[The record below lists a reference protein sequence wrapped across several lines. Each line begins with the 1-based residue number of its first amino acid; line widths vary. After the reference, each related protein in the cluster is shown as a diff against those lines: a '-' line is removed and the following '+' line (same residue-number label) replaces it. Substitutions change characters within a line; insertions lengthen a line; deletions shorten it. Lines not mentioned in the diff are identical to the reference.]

1 MAWEYIIHEKPPHSL
16 AEAVNNP
23 QIWNSYIDIMDG
35 PDKIHTLPMTERNR
49 SIAVPP
55 PRYYLLE
62 EIRTPEGEIPIEK
75 TVPEFTLAPQM
86 NPFHQIIFTIISG
99 MGNPDS
105 ASIYKS
111 IVNEYRVL
119 PDNVISRDIVDQMI
133 STMRSRA
140 YILRYK
146 EGGDVYY
153 VKGKPLTTDAVY
165 LIPYKRGYDP
175 IAWQLV
181 DFIRSYSEVN
191 IGKINYF
198 MMNEGGIRWLT
209 LMDRVDMYLNAL
221 EKGKLW
227 GVRICSQP
235 GGNIEKI
242 RENWYAY
249 RYPLKPWGEEA
260 LSTTTD

>member
-1 MAWEYIIHEKPPHSL
+1 MSWEYLIHEKPPHSL

-23 QIWNSYIDIMDG
+23 QLWNSYIEVRDG
-35 PDKIHTLPMTERNR
+35 PDLIHTLPMTERNKNMENL
-49 SIAVPP
+49 APP

-86 NPFHQIIFTIISG
+86 NPFHQIIFTIISDV
-99 MGNPDS
+99 GNPDL

-119 PDNVISRDIVDQMI
+119 PDNNISRDIVDKI
-133 STMRSRA
+133 LITMHNHA
-140 YILRYK
+140 NILKYS

-153 VKGKPLTTDAVY
+153 VKGKPLTTDAVH
-165 LIPYKRGYDP
+165 LIPFERGYDP

-181 DFIRSYSEVN
+181 DYIRSYSEVN
-191 IGKINYF
+191 RGKINYF
-198 MMNEGGIRWLT
+198 MMNEQGIRWLT
-209 LMDRVDMYLNAL
+209 LMDRVDMYLDGL
-221 EKGKLW
+221 ENGELW
-227 GVRICSQP
+227 GVRVCSQK
-235 GGNIEKI
+235 GGNIKKI

-249 RYPLKPWGEEA
+249 QYPLEPWGEKP
-260 LSTTTD
+260 L

>member
-1 MAWEYIIHEKPPHSL
+1 MGWEYLIHEKPPHSL

-23 QIWNSYIDIMDG
+23 KLWNSYIEVKDG
-35 PDKIHTLPMTERNR
+35 PDLLHILPMTDRNR
-49 SIAVPP
+49 NMKNLAPP

-62 EIRTPEGEIPIEK
+62 EIRTPEGVIPIEK
-75 TVPEFTLAPQM
+75 TVPEFTLAPQI
-86 NPFHQIIFTIISG
+86 NPFHQIIFTIISEV
-99 MGNPDS
+99 GNIDL

-111 IVNEYRVL
+111 IVTEYRVL
-119 PDNVISRDIVDQMI
+119 PDNTVSRDVIDKI
-133 STMRSRA
+133 IATMHSRA
-140 YILRYK
+140 NILKYNER
-146 EGGDVYY
+146 GDVYY
-153 VKGKPLTTDAVY
+153 VKGKPLTTDAVH

-191 IGKINYF
+191 IGKINNF
-198 MMNEGGIRWLT
+198 MMISLRWLT
-209 LMDRVDMYLNAL
+209 LMDRVDMYLDSL

-227 GVRICSQP
+227 GVRVCSQP

-249 RYPLKPWGEEA
+249 RYPLEPWGEES
-260 LSTTTD
+260 L